1 VLKIVGLENEIARQL
16 KLYTT
21 SVEEDLMEAKDEVS
35 KEGVSLLKQNSP
47 EDTGDYRKGW
57 ARKKVGQDYVIH
69 NKTDYQLT
77 HLLEYGHAK
86 ADGGR
91 VSPRVHIRPVEE
103 RLVDAFV
110 NRVEKAIKP

>member
-1 VLKIVGLENEIARQL
+1 VVNIAGLENEIAKQL

-21 SVEEDLMEAKDEVS
+21 SVEENLMEAKEEIS
-35 KEGVSLLKQNSP
+35 KEGVSLLKQSSP
-47 EDTGDYRKGW
+47 KDTGDYRKGW
-57 ARKKVGQDYVIH
+57 ASKKVGQDYVIH

-77 HLLEYGHAK
+77 HLLEYGHVK

-103 RLVDAFV
+103 RLVDDFV
-110 NRVEKAIKP
+110 NRIEKAIKT